1 MRTWAFAKRTTKE
14 ILRDPINIIFGLGFP
29 IVILLLLTTIQK
41 NIPATPFSLKQLT
54 PGIAVFGLS
63 FLSLFSA
70 TLISRDRLS
79 SL

>member
-41 NIPATPFSLKQLT
+41 NIPATPFLVCY
-54 PGIAVFGLS
+54 P
-63 FLSLFSA
+63 
-70 TLISRDRLS
+70 SRGQ
-79 SL
+79 

>member
-54 PGIAVFGLS
+54 PGIAVSVSYTHLDVYKRQGMY
-63 FLSLFSA
+63 
-70 TLISRDRLS
+70 
-79 SL
+79 

>member
-41 NIPATPFSLKQLT
+41 KYSSQPPFFHLKTINYPRKLQYLACPSYHYFQLH
-54 PGIAVFGLS
+54 
-63 FLSLFSA
+63 
-70 TLISRDRLS
+70 
-79 SL
+79 